1 MGNYVP
7 KRTAQGGT
15 IYSKVNFTD
24 AHGDTIR
31 VARVAMVGAETC
43 RVTCLDSAGDD
54 QALVLDKVQAADL
67 IAALTEFL
75 IDGTPAVRLV

>member
-7 KRTAQGGT
+7 KRTAQGGM

-31 VARVAMVGAETC
+31 VARVATMNGQTC
-43 RVTCLDSAGDD
+43 RVTCLDSCGDD
-54 QALVLDKVQAADL
+54 QALVLDKAQAADL

-75 IDGTPAVRLV
+75 IDPNPAVRLV